1 MFILVLGG
9 GVLCLLVINYK
20 YFYSLLV
27 VINVGII
34 GVLIVIGNIVVVVGF
49 GLIVKNIEVF

>member
-1 MFILVLGG
+1 MLGG

-49 GLIVKNIEVF
+49 GFIVKNIEVF